1 MSIGDLLLKGDR
13 AYAARELVAASGIFR
28 RCFVLAPGDLNLSL
42 RLAVV
47 SADLGDLVSS
57 AIHLNRASAINPG
70 SADVYFNQAALR
82 LKQRLPDLAAESA
95 TKALL
100 LDPARWGAYSN
111 RAVADQARAM
121 AESAL
126 HWYGRSLQ
134 LCSSDNDLARV
145 NLGQLLLSLG
155 RFAEGWAHFA
165 QRFSVDTRHLKTA
178 LPRFDAKVAP
188 GKVLLWGDQGVG
200 DQVMFASMLPDWVAK
215 GIPFTLR
222 VDDRLVALFSR
233 SFPTIEVVGES
244 IAFDERAYSAQ
255 ISLGDL
261 GLFFRR
267 SIDDF
272 HDRSGAFLLPDVARA
287 RALGR
292 QLRRSDAEVLIG
304 ISWRSHNADTGVS
317 RSLSLLHIM
326 ETLALPGARLV
337 NLQYG
342 DTAADTRT
350 VSEYVQRSDWVS
362 DSGIDNTQDLDGLAA
377 VIAACDLVITI
388 GNTTAHIA
396 AAIGQ
401 ETWVLVPKA
410 PAWRWMQHGHKTPWY
425 DKVEIFR
432 QAVEGDWDE
441 PLRLVQERLR
451 RKLGS
456 RE

>member
-1 MSIGDLLLKGDR
+1 M
-13 AYAARELVAASGIFR
+13 VASALFR
-28 RCFVLAPGDLNLSL
+28 RCFVLTPECLNLSL

-47 SADLGDLVSS
+47 SADLGDLVAS
-57 AIHLNRASAINPG
+57 AIHLNRASAIDPV
-70 SADVYFNQAALR
+70 SVDVHFNQAALR
-82 LKQRLPDLAAESA
+82 LKQRLPDLAGESA

-126 HWYGRSLQ
+126 YWYGRSLQ
-134 LCSSDNDLARV
+134 LCSSGNDLARV

-155 RFAEGWAHFA
+155 RFAEGWTHFA
-165 QRFSVDTRHLKTA
+165 QRFGVDTRHLKTS
-178 LPRFDAKVAP
+178 LPRFDPKVAH
-188 GKVLLWGDQGVG
+188 GKILLWGDQGVG

-215 GIPFTLR
+215 SIPFTLR

-233 SFPTIEVVGES
+233 SFPAVEVIGES
-244 IAFDERAYSAQ
+244 IGFDERAYSGQ
-255 ISLGDL
+255 LSLGDL
-261 GLFFRR
+261 GLFFRQ

-272 HDRSGAFLLPDVARA
+272 HDRSGAFLLADTTRA
-287 RALGR
+287 RTLKR
-292 QLRRSDAEVLIG
+292 QLRRTDDEILIG

-317 RSLSLLHIM
+317 RSLSLFRM
-326 ETLALPGARLV
+326 MQTLALPGVRLV

-350 VSEYVQRSDWVS
+350 VPEYVQRGDWVS
-362 DSGIDNTQDLDGLAA
+362 DSGIDNTQDLDGLAS

-410 PAWRWMQHGHKTPWY
+410 PAWRWMQHGRKTPWY

-432 QAVEGDWDE
+432 QTVDGDWNE
-441 PLRLVQERLR
+441 PLHMVQERLR